1 MARIPRKD
9 ILDRLHGMIDRGEP
23 IIGGG
28 AGTGLSAK
36 CEEAGGIDLI
46 VIYNSGRYR
55 MAGRGSLAGLLAYG
69 NANDVVLEMAR
80 EVLPV
85 VKKTPVL
92 AGVNGTDPFLI
103 LDDFLHRL
111 GELGFSGVQNFPTV
125 GIIDGLFRQNL
136 EETGMGYGHEVEM
149 IRAAHEHDLLTTP
162 YVFNEREAIADG
174 RGRRRHHRLP
184 HGPDDRRQ
192 HRRRDRAEARRL
204 RAAHQGLVGGGAP
217 RSMQGHHRAVPRRA
231 DRHARGC
238 RRSSWRSAPNAMAS
252 TEPRAWSAC
261 RPSRR
266 SSKPHVNSR
275 RSEDR
280 REDPMSGAQFG
291 TFILGL
297 VVVAIVV
304 AIVVWLFNWLY
315 LRSSKERAFVRTGPG
330 RAEGGDE
337 RRRLRAA
344 HRARG
349 HPGQH
354 EHAQRLEVARGRD
367 KALITR
373 DRMRVD
379 VLSEFYVRVQ
389 ASDDAIAAAAQTLGQ
404 RTMQPD
410 ALRELIE
417 GKFVDALRTVAAEMT
432 MEEMHEKRGEY
443 VRRVRTVVAADL
455 LQNGLELE
463 TVSLTQLDQT
473 AMEYFN
479 PSNAFDA
486 EGLTR
491 LTEQI
496 ERRKKIRNDIEQDT
510 MIEIRN
516 KNLDTERQ
524 ALEIDRA
531 LEHARLA
538 QEQDL
543 ETQRAAQ
550 RAEIARERADKDQD
564 AERAQITVAP
574 VDRAGAH
581 RLGAGG
587 RGAAH
592 RQGARGRGARRS
604 GAARRSSS
612 PSRSGRSPSPSS
624 RGPSRSAQAEA
635 DKARALA
642 VTAEEQ
648 VFTARETEMAQRRKS
663 VELIVAQQEAERDA
677 LRLTVAAGA
686 EKAAAADRGAAVR
699 AEAEAEAD
707 ADKIRSLATRIR
719 LEVDAEGTRLM
730 NEAQNLLSADA
741 RLSAMRH
748 EARSTSSRPS
758 SANRSSRWSASR
770 ASRSSMSTGWA
781 AAAAAAAGS
790 TAATSAAAWPT
801 ASSIRRLR
809 FRAQAPLIDQLP
821 REIGVQGGDVGRV
834 AQGLLDRTQGSSG
847 PPVPAR
853 TPGSSP
859 RQKGG
864 RGSGP
869 WSEVTV

>member
-1 MARIPRKD
+1 
-9 ILDRLHGMIDRGEP
+9 
-23 IIGGG
+23 
-28 AGTGLSAK
+28 
-36 CEEAGGIDLI
+36 
-46 VIYNSGRYR
+46 
-55 MAGRGSLAGLLAYG
+55 
-69 NANDVVLEMAR
+69 
-80 EVLPV
+80 
-85 VKKTPVL
+85 
-92 AGVNGTDPFLI
+92 
-103 LDDFLHRL
+103 
-111 GELGFSGVQNFPTV
+111 
-125 GIIDGLFRQNL
+125 
-136 EETGMGYGHEVEM
+136 
-149 IRAAHEHDLLTTP
+149 
-162 YVFNEREAIADG
+162 
-174 RGRRRHHRLP
+174 
-184 HGPDDRRQ
+184 
-192 HRRRDRAEARRL
+192 
-204 RAAHQGLVGGGAP
+204 
-217 RSMQGHHRAVPRRA
+217 
-231 DRHARGC
+231 
-238 RRSSWRSAPNAMAS
+238 
-252 TEPRAWSAC
+252 
-261 RPSRR
+261 
-266 SSKPHVNSR
+266 
-275 RSEDR
+275 
-280 REDPMSGAQFG
+280 MSGAQFG

-315 LRSSKERAFVRTGPG
+315 LRSSKERAFVRTGLAG
-330 RAEGGDE
+330 QKVVMNGGAFV
-337 RRRLRAA
+337 L
-344 HRARG
+344 
-349 HPGQH
+349 PIVH
-354 EHAQRLEVARGRD
+354 EVIPVNMNTLRLEVSRGRD

-564 AERAQITVAP
+564 AERAQITSRQSIEQARIASE
-574 VDRAGAH
+574 RAVEEQRIAKE
-581 RLGAGG
+581 REVEELEI
-587 RGAAH
+587 
-592 RQGARGRGARRS
+592 ARRK
-604 GAARRSSS
+604 AIELAEQERAVAVAEQ
-612 PSRSGRSPSPSS
+612 SRAQSV
-624 RGPSRSAQAEA
+624 AQAEA

-730 NEAQNLLSADA
+730 NEAQNMLSPDA
-741 RLSAMRH
+741 RLSAMRMKLIDKL
-748 EARSTSSRPS
+748 EAIIRESVKPMERIEGIKILHVDGLGGGGGGGSGRGDTGDVGGGLADSVVN
-758 SANRSSRWSASR
+758 SA
-770 ASRSSMSTGWA
+770 
-781 AAAAAAAGS
+781 
-790 TAATSAAAWPT
+790 
-801 ASSIRRLR
+801 LR
-809 FRAQAPLIDQLP
+809 FRAQAPLIDQLL

-853 TPGSSP
+853 TPG
-859 RQKGG
+859 
-864 RGSGP
+864 
-869 WSEVTV
+869 E